1 MKTVPN
7 QKIVEVVKEPC
18 NQNNY
23 YARINLEAMSEA
35 ALDLDAG
42 AFKLWIYFAKNQN
55 EYEFA
60 LSSKEIEK
68 TFGMKIKQYNN
79 AVKTLEDKGYL
90 VNTKGNKYE
99 FREKPVI
106 TKKDNV
112 VITKKDNVVITKK
125 DNALLP
131 KVIRNI
137 TNTTINITKENS
149 IPVEVKPEDKVS
161 KAQIE
166 AMGCK
171 YTTIS
176 QNIIKIND
184 TGKVFELVG

>member
-106 TKKDNV
+106 TKKDN
-112 VITKKDNVVITKK
+112 
-125 DNALLP
+125 ALLP